1 MKFFKIISVFL
12 IFVICLCSFSGCES
26 FKKAYPTTVAGV
38 EIDKVPQKVAV
49 LSDAAASYI
58 TTLGY
63 GSYLFGAPT
72 SFVKNN
78 KSNTALVDIGSP
90 LTINEKDLLALSP
103 DVFIVSTGLS
113 AELTNKLNLKNIK
126 IIKLETPKTYDEI
139 KNYYCEL
146 IKLFVGEK
154 EYENVKT
161 SFFAK
166 MDAKIESIKSANK
179 STDEKVVV
187 FVEDDFVVTG
197 DTLAGSLLSKIGV
210 DNLAK
215 QSLDYKMPKQDIAI
229 ANPDVIFCAKG
240 SADAILKDEAFKEVN
255 AIKNMQVYETDIT
268 GLLYGCD
275 GFAALQDMVTYIN
288 K

>member
-1 MKFFKIISVFL
+1 MKFLKIISIFL
-12 IFVICLCSFSGCES
+12 IFVTCLCIFSGCES

-38 EIDKVPQKVAV
+38 EVDKAPQKVAV

-63 GSYLFGAPT
+63 GSYLFGAPA
-72 SFVKNN
+72 SFVKKN
-78 KSNTALVDIGSP
+78 KSNTALVDLGSP
-90 LTINEKDLLALSP
+90 LIINEKDLLTLSP
-103 DVFIVSTGLS
+103 DALIVATDLS
-113 AELTNKLNLKNIK
+113 AELTSKLNSKNIK
-126 IIKLETPKTYDEI
+126 IIKLETPKSYDEI
-139 KNYYCEL
+139 KSYYSEL

-166 MDAKIESIKSANK
+166 IDTKLESIKSANK
-179 STDEKVVV
+179 STDKKVVV
-187 FVEDDFVVTG
+187 FVEEDYVITG

-210 DNLAK
+210 NNIAK
-215 QSLDYKMPKQDIAI
+215 QSIDYKMPKQDIAI

-240 SADAILKDEAFKEVN
+240 SADAILKTEAFKEVN
-255 AIKNMQVYETDIT
+255 AIKNAKVIETDIT

-288 K
+288 Q